1 MPWSHI
7 AARPARGA
15 FSLLCSVFT
24 AFLFAP
30 GSLSGQ
36 SPLEIVVD
44 LSERTLEVRLNG
56 EVLDRYD
63 VAVGRRGFRTPRG
76 TYRLSRV
83 VWNPGW
89 NPPPRKWARDRKPA
103 APNARDNPMGDV
115 KIFFSD
121 MLYIHG
127 TEDTR
132 SLGTPASHGC
142 VRMRNED
149 VARIARLVMEHGG
162 AGRSDDW
169 YAEAARNDASEHPVT
184 IPQPPILRVQA

>member
-1 MPWSHI
+1 MLS
-7 AARPARGA
+7 AVLA
-15 FSLLCSVFT
+15 
-24 AFLFAP
+24 AFLFAH
-30 GSLSGQ
+30 GSVSAQ

-44 LSERTLEVRLNG
+44 LSERTLEVRLHG
-56 EVLDRYD
+56 EVLERYD

-89 NPPPRKWARDRKPA
+89 NPPPRKWARDKKPA
-103 APNARDNPMGDV
+103 APNARNNPMGDV

-127 TEDTR
+127 TEDTQ

-162 AGRSDDW
+162 AARSEDW
-169 YAEAARNDASEHPVT
+169 YAEAARNDSSEEPVT
-184 IPQPPILRVQA
+184 IPQPPVLRVQA